1 MVIRGS
7 VTRTGS
13 TLTDCVTLDAVIA
26 FLVAVADQSRFDAI
40 AAPGIEHVR
49 EADSLVVTVQPEAGC
64 GPQRALNAALDALA
78 DEPDLEAVVILH
90 EDVVLLD
97 PDTASIVRGA
107 FADPAIAI
115 AGAIGAQG
123 VPGLAWWGGIPIGSA
138 ETAHVPDGV
147 ITGMASRG
155 PVDAVDVD
163 DLLAHEDLDVHRGPD
178 GVAHLGEIGRER
190 AEDGQAGEVA
200 VPMEFRSEFLHA
212 FMNTEQVKSNKPVEL
227 TRGQD
232 RFSGDAMDFDN
243 LGRVVELH
251 GRVKGT
257 LVPGAAR

>member
-1 MVIRGS
+1 
-7 VTRTGS
+7 
-13 TLTDCVTLDAVIA
+13 VIA

-78 DEPDLEAVVILH
+78 DEPDLEAVVNLH

-97 PDTASIVRGA
+97 PDTASIVRDA

-155 PVDAVDVD
+155 PVDAVDGIVLCLSPWAVRTLRFD
-163 DLLAHEDLDVHRGPD
+163 EALAADFHGYDIDLCFQARHHARRVEVIPLAVRHEHRPLFTDTDRWVRNELRFQQQWMDHRPISDERHRALAAPD
-178 GVAHLGEIGRER
+178 PA
-190 AEDGQAGEVA
+190 AG
-200 VPMEFRSEFLHA
+200 
-212 FMNTEQVKSNKPVEL
+212 
-227 TRGQD
+227 
-232 RFSGDAMDFDN
+232 
-243 LGRVVELH
+243 
-251 GRVKGT
+251 
-257 LVPGAAR
+257 